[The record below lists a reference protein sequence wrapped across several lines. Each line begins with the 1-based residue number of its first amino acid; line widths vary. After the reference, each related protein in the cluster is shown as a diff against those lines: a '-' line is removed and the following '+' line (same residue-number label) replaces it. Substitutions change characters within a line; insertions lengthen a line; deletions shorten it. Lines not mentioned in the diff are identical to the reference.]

1 MVRDR
6 NERPQEDTLAVH
18 CFCVC
23 SGSALLGDLLGVNRS
38 MERDLLSVL
47 SIYPGIF
54 LCVFIVHCLLVGFPF
69 VLLYSTMFMC
79 FSCFGLVVSTCQVI
93 GYRKTPLIKVKVK
106 VHTLNIAPLHS
117 ESPPQKCSGMA
128 RVLKVFQF
136 YLHTHTFIRNWNEP
150 YLPLPSQPKL
160 VLIYRPRG
168 MEG

>member
-1 MVRDR
+1 MKDPKRTPLQCTVSVCVVG
-6 NERPQEDTLAVH
+6 VH
-18 CFCVC
+18 CW
-23 SGSALLGDLLGVNRS
+23 GDLLGVNRS

-106 VHTLNIAPLHS
+106 VKVHTLNIAPLHS